1 MDRMSEFLPQT
12 FKHIAKM
19 YPNSTKVLQKKVRTQ
34 TLEKSG
40 GNPALLL
47 FSDNRGKEKQRL
59 YQAESNSERKGFA
72 YKSLRDKL
80 DSASKRRKQIE
91 FGTIEAGQSTVDLI
105 NSAPKKTLAQKRE
118 TQKSPLRNY
127 NDCLKI
133 AESSQLLNSLP
144 EI

>member
-1 MDRMSEFLPQT
+1 MIYDAIASSQTVRIYRILKTELRAKCPPDVLKQLEKLLWPRMNYLRDRLLDLHETRNEIVKMDRMSEFLPQT

-59 YQAESNSERKGFA
+59 Y
-72 YKSLRDKL
+72 
-80 DSASKRRKQIE
+80 
-91 FGTIEAGQSTVDLI
+91 
-105 NSAPKKTLAQKRE
+105 
-118 TQKSPLRNY
+118 
-127 NDCLKI
+127 
-133 AESSQLLNSLP
+133 
-144 EI
+144 